1 MDAVAQTSKSGGSG
15 TASERSSAQGWTAS
29 VAGASLGI
37 LSWAF
42 LQQVIFAAPRAELMF
57 VFAAITGIALYT
69 TRLRVVLWAG
79 AAVCSLFALVITYT
93 PLVPWL
99 LSGTPETD
107 LLVPVDA
114 VVALGAGVNV
124 SDHSLGVNSQ
134 DRALHAMELIQSG
147 YAPRLIL
154 PGAEGSWGPTVEG
167 QMRALGMKAPL
178 IDAGPAGNTHDEAV
192 GVAHLMKE
200 RGWSRVLL
208 VTNAWH
214 MRRAAAVFK
223 KAGVNVVRAPCSDS
237 RADMI
242 EPRGLGDR
250 CRALGCWMH
259 EAIGYRVYQMR
270 GWI

>member
-1 MDAVAQTSKSGGSG
+1 VAVIA
-15 TASERSSAQGWTAS
+15 
-29 VAGASLGI
+29 
-37 LSWAF
+37 
-42 LQQVIFAAPRAELMF
+42 
-57 VFAAITGIALYT
+57 GIALYM

-79 AAVCSLFALVITYT
+79 AVTCAVAALVITYT

-99 LSGTPETD
+99 LSGLPETD
-107 LLVPVDA
+107 QLQPADA
-114 VVALGAGVNV
+114 VVALGAGVNL

-134 DRALHAMELIQSG
+134 DRVLHAMELIQSG

-167 QMRALGMKAPL
+167 QMRALGIKAPL
-178 IDAGPAGNTHDEAV
+178 IDAGPAGNTHDEAND
-192 GVAHLMKE
+192 VARVLKE
-200 RGWSRVLL
+200 HGWHRVLL

-223 KAGVNVVRAPCSDS
+223 KAGVDIVRAPCSDS

-242 EPRGLGDR
+242 NPMGLGDR
-250 CRALGCWMH
+250 CRALGCWLH
-259 EAIGYRVYQMR
+259 EMIGYHVYQMR